1 MKINRS
7 CRYFITYGSFQNF
20 ACLSQ
25 IRSFHK
31 EVGGKLLKFGLS
43 DYRKEFPAQ
52 VVINKIDGLFI
63 Q

>member
-1 MKINRS
+1 MKINQS
-7 CRYFITYGSFQNF
+7 CRYFIIYGKFQNF

-31 EVGGKLLKFGLS
+31 EMGKLLKFGLS
-43 DYRKEFPAQ
+43 HRNEFPAQ